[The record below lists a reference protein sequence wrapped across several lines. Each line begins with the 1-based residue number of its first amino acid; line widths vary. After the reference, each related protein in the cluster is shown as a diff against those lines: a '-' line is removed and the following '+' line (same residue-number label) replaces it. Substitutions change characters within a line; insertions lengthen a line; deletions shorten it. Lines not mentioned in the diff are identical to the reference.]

1 MADKKTK
8 YIAPEQQTDHKK
20 RQEALEKALKQIE
33 KDFGKGAVMKL
44 GEKTEMNIDVIFLLV
59 PFS

>member
-20 RQEALEKALKQIE
+20 RQEDSE
-33 KDFGKGAVMKL
+33 
-44 GEKTEMNIDVIFLLV
+44 TSIDK
-59 PFS
+59 